1 MGQAL
6 YRKYRSKKLSEVIGQ
21 DHITTT
27 LQNALKSGKISH
39 AYLFTGPKGVGK
51 TSVARILAHE
61 INNLPYDGNSAEH
74 IDIIEIDAAS
84 NRRIDEIR
92 DLRDK
97 VRLAPAVA
105 PYKVYIIDEVHML
118 TKEAFNALLKTLEE
132 PPEHVI
138 FILATTEAHKLPE
151 TIISRTQHY
160 SFKAID
166 DSDAIKH
173 LKQLAKSEKITVDDD
188 ALKLIAQYS
197 NGSFRDSISLLDQ
210 LRSAEQTIDE
220 AVVRK
225 SIGMPEQESVGMLW
239 RSVVAGEHES
249 AFDLLERFQ
258 AEGYQASIISRQLAK
273 LVRASLISESSELDA
288 NTKLTL
294 LKNLIE
300 VPSAGNPYQF
310 LEYILMEAMIVN
322 TNKVESN
329 TTVRV
334 DSPAETPKIK
344 AEKIEHAAKTPEKSP
359 TSEKKTA
366 QKPDLVVDSNFS
378 LKDALD
384 NGLWDN
390 VLASIRGKHNTLYGI
405 ARMADA
411 TTDENKL
418 VLAFA
423 FPFHQRRCSESRNQE
438 IISGII
444 KETTGQSVQINCIVD
459 KNAKKDTL
467 QASNTKPA
475 KPSSD
480 TLESITNVFG
490 GGEVL
495 EP

>member
-6 YRKYRSKKLSEVIGQ
+6 YRKYRSKKLSEVVGQ
-21 DHITTT
+21 EHITTT

-61 INNLPYDGNSAEH
+61 INNLPYDGTAAEH

-173 LKQLAKSEKITVDDD
+173 LKQLAKSEKITIDDD

-210 LRSAEQTIDE
+210 LRSAEQAINK

-239 RSVVAGEHES
+239 HAVVAGEHES
-249 AFDLLERFQ
+249 AFDLLEKFQ
-258 AEGYQASIISRQLAK
+258 AEGYQANIISKQLAK
-273 LVRASLISESSELDA
+273 IVRASLISESSELDA
-288 NTKLTL
+288 VTKLAL

-300 VPSAGNPYQF
+300 VPSASNPYQF
-310 LEYILMEAMIVN
+310 LEYVLMETMLAN
-322 TNKVESN
+322 TNKEESIP
-329 TTVRV
+329 TVPI
-334 DSPAETPKIK
+334 DSPIETPKIMAEK
-344 AEKIEHAAKTPEKSP
+344 AEPAAKTTEKSSIP
-359 TSEKKTA
+359 DKKPV
-366 QKPDLVVDSNFS
+366 QKPAIVIDSNFS
-378 LKDALD
+378 LKKALD
-384 NGLWDN
+384 DGLWNN

-411 TTDENKL
+411 TNDENKL

-444 KETTGQSVQINCIVD
+444 KETTGQSVEINCIVD
-459 KNAKKDTL
+459 KNAKKDSL
-467 QASNTKPA
+467 QTSNTKPP